1 MIGYDML
8 QACILSFQVFNA
20 ENLTDFH
27 SAIFGFPV
35 IQGGFANAMFTAVV
49 LDGYERFM
57 SL

>member
-1 MIGYDML
+1 ML